1 MSRSPYSGVCGSG
14 KDNRDNYVANV
25 RELLVEQGMSD
36 DDAERMV
43 FDLPRAG
50 ENIKNW
56 IDATFDKGSVRP
68 RDIPCPFGA
77 KDEAVLRDIA
87 HAWRGVM
94 EVADDLWAFW
104 TRRSV
109 WEALSTA

>member
-1 MSRSPYSGVCGSG
+1 MFVVPG